1 MTMDAYRKD
10 DLMLRLD
17 GVLKEGTIIRI
28 SDHRTNQAKNL
39 GLMKI
44 WLKRNGLPILFFDF
58 WQGEKPRAKTFG
70 EFLFRRLPNP
80 KNREQK

>member
-44 WLKRNGLPILFFDF
+44 
-58 WQGEKPRAKTFG
+58 
-70 EFLFRRLPNP
+70 
-80 KNREQK
+80 